1 MSKNQLSCVF
11 ILFVGGMLA
20 DLLLIEHFE
29 SAWQLVPV
37 LFLAVA
43 MLTFLCLKK
52 WPALTGFFRAWMY
65 LGMVSGIVGLFLHAR
80 NNWEFAVEL
89 YANLG
94 GWPLLIEVAT
104 GAIPVISPGFLIPI
118 AWFGLILSR
127 LNQTQ

>member
-89 YANLG
+89 YANSANLFDSLAEG
-94 GWPLLIEVAT
+94 YLFTGNRDKAIENFEKSSFQSST
-104 GAIPVISPGFLIPI
+104 TSLY
-118 AWFGLILSR
+118 L
-127 LNQTQ
+127 